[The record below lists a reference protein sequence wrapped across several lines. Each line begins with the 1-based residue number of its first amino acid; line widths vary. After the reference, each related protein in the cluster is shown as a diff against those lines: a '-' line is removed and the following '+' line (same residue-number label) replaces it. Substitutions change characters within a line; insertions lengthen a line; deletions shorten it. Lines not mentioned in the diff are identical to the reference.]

1 MADEIFEGRRNR
13 LTDVE
18 GRGGVE
24 IKDRIER
31 VRRNL
36 RESTG
41 LEAVLVDFF
50 EDDLRETAA
59 SIGEL
64 EGFLRRLLVTMEK
77 DGLSPRDLMLN
88 AEDDAVLDRV
98 DYLRIQMENLQRRM
112 GQLARRMRDDG

>member
-1 MADEIFEGRRNR
+1 MAEEIFEGRRNR

-36 RESTG
+36 RETTG

-77 DGLSPRDLMLN
+77 DGLSADLPER
-88 AEDDAVLDRV
+88 EDAGSTAPITCV
-98 DYLRIQMENLQRRM
+98 MENL
-112 GQLARRMRDDG
+112 

>member
-36 RESTG
+36 RETTG

-77 DGLSPRDLMLN
+77 DGLSPRDMMRS